1 MIIQGNDCQIR
12 GLFIA
17 FVKTNCCSASF
28 TDNTSKWL
36 AFVVSSKNQHSSYR
50 KEEKFSSSWRGVRVL
65 RVRVTRVLL
74 K

>member
-12 GLFIA
+12 SLFIA

-50 KEEKFSSSWRGVRVL
+50 KEEKFSSS
-65 RVRVTRVLL
+65 
-74 K
+74 

>member
-1 MIIQGNDCQIR
+1 MIIQANDCQIR

-36 AFVVSSKNQHSSYR
+36 AFVVSSKNQHFACAPEYSRNLLSEQHFCLQR
-50 KEEKFSSSWRGVRVL
+50 KDHF
-65 RVRVTRVLL
+65 
-74 K
+74 